1 MQYWL
6 LKTEPEEWSWKQQV
20 KSANEGAEWSG
31 VRNFQASKNLKNMKK
46 KELKKLTKDQAIKNI
61 DKLKKDLFNFR
72 FQKVN
77 SQITNPSKINETKKT
92 IARLKTLLKGKLN
105 A

>member
-1 MQYWL
+1 
-6 LKTEPEEWSWKQQV
+6 
-20 KSANEGAEWSG
+20 
-31 VRNFQASKNLKNMKK
+31 MKK
-46 KELKKLTKDQAIKNI
+46 QEIKKLSKDEILKNI

-77 SQITNPSKINETKKT
+77 SQITNPAKISHTKKT
-92 IARLKTLLKGKLN
+92 IARLKTLLKGKKN

>member
-1 MQYWL
+1 
-6 LKTEPEEWSWKQQV
+6 
-20 KSANEGAEWSG
+20 
-31 VRNFQASKNLKNMKK
+31 MKK

-92 IARLKTLLKGKLN
+92 IARL
-105 A
+105 

>member
-1 MQYWL
+1 
-6 LKTEPEEWSWKQQV
+6 
-20 KSANEGAEWSG
+20 
-31 VRNFQASKNLKNMKK
+31 MKK
-46 KELKKLTKDQAIKNI
+46 NEIKKLTDKQIIENI

-77 SQITNPSKINETKKT
+77 GQIKSPAKITETKRN
-92 IARLKTLLKGKLN
+92 IARLKTLMRVKN

>member
-1 MQYWL
+1 MKITVVGSGYVGL
-6 LKTEPEEWSWKQQV
+6 VS
-20 KSANEGAEWSG
+20 GACFAEFG
-31 VRNFQASKNLKNMKK
+31 VNVVCVDKDSEKI
-46 KELKKLTKDQAIKNI
+46 KKLTKDEAVKNL

-77 SQITNPSKINETKKT
+77 GQIKNPSLIRETKKN
-92 IARLKTLLKGKLN
+92 IARLKTLLLEKN

>member
-1 MQYWL
+1 
-6 LKTEPEEWSWKQQV
+6 
-20 KSANEGAEWSG
+20 
-31 VRNFQASKNLKNMKK
+31 MKK
-46 KELKKLTKDQAIKNI
+46 KEIKKLTKKQMLENL

-77 SQITNPSKINETKKT
+77 GQIKSPAKITETKKN
-92 IARLKTLLKGKLN
+92 IARIKTMLEVKN